1 MISPFVP
8 EHLCLL
14 SVNFK
19 KEDVARTLLYTMC
32 QELVS
37 TALYACHVTRIKHIF
52 NGGSF
57 IAHALTQ
64 RLVME
69 EFEYRKL
76 LRAASG
82 DVVSAQFLY
91 IVFCHSRCS
100 LKWPHISYQA
110 NFIGLVVGLGLCL
123 LNTA

>member
-1 MISPFVP
+1 MNSPLSPFA
-8 EHLCLL
+8 EQYSCLL
-14 SVNFK
+14 SADFK

-52 NGGSF
+52 IGGSF

-76 LRAASG
+76 IRATSG
-82 DVVSAQFLY
+82 DVVSAQFSKKFSWL
-91 IVFCHSRCS
+91 VS
-100 LKWPHISYQA
+100 
-110 NFIGLVVGLGLCL
+110 FI
-123 LNTA
+123 